1 MHKHLNSRIVVTV
14 AILMLSSIAL
24 AQHSNQVEETKIE
37 SLISK
42 KISMDKE
49 GKFKDR
55 YTIQLFYGEIE
66 GGAKKIEAKY
76 KASPMTWESNLEY
89 EAPNFKL
96 WVGSYRN
103 KLEAERALIEIKKEF
118 PNAFILKP

>member
-1 MHKHLNSRIVVTV
+1 MHKLLNSRIVVTI
-14 AILMLSSIAL
+14 ALMLISSLGIA
-24 AQHSNQVEETKIE
+24 QQSNQVEETKIE

-42 KISMDKE
+42 KIVMDKE

-66 GGAKKIEAKY
+66 GARKVEAQY
-76 KASPMTWESNLEY
+76 KASAMNWESSLEY

-103 KLEAERALIEIKKEF
+103 KLDAERALIEIKKDF

>member
-66 GGAKKIEAKY
+66 GAKKIEAKY

>member
-1 MHKHLNSRIVVTV
+1 MHKHLNSRIVVTI
-14 AILMLSSIAL
+14 ALIMTSSIGI
-24 AQHSNQVEETKIE
+24 AQQSNQVEETKIE

-42 KISMDKE
+42 KIAMDKE

-66 GGAKKIEAKY
+66 GAKKIEAQY
-76 KASPMTWESNLEY
+76 KASSMTWESILEY

-103 KLEAERALIEIKKEF
+103 KLEAERALIEIKKDF

>member
-1 MHKHLNSRIVVTV
+1 MT
-14 AILMLSSIAL
+14 SSIGI
-24 AQHSNQVEETKIE
+24 AQQSNQVEETKLE

-42 KISMDKE
+42 KIAMDKE

-66 GGAKKIEAKY
+66 GAKKIETQY
-76 KASPMTWESNLEY
+76 KASSMTWESILEY

-96 WVGSYRN
+96 W
-103 KLEAERALIEIKKEF
+103 
-118 PNAFILKP
+118 

>member
-1 MHKHLNSRIVVTV
+1 MFKQLNLRIVLVLV
-14 AILMLSSIAL
+14 LILTGSIVK
-24 AQHSNQVEETKIE
+24 AQSPDKIE
-37 SLISK
+37 ESKVENLISK

-55 YTIQLFYGEIE
+55 FTIQLYYGEID
-66 GGAKKIEAKY
+66 GAKRA
-76 KASPMTWESNLEY
+76 KASYESTSMSWEANMEY
-89 EAPNFKL
+89 EAPNFKI

>member
-1 MHKHLNSRIVVTV
+1 MHKHLNSRIIVTT
-14 AILMLSSIAL
+14 ALILMSSIGI
-24 AQHSNQVEETKIE
+24 AQQSNQVEENKIE

-66 GGAKKIEAKY
+66 GARKIESQY
-76 KASPMTWESNLEY
+76 KASTMTWESNLEY

-96 WVGSYRN
+96 WIGSYRD
-103 KLEAERALIEIKKEF
+103 KLEAERALIVIKEEF

>member
-1 MHKHLNSRIVVTV
+1 M
-14 AILMLSSIAL
+14 LMSSIGI
-24 AQHSNQVEETKIE
+24 AQQSNQVEENKIE

-66 GGAKKIEAKY
+66 GARKIESQY
-76 KASPMTWESNLEY
+76 KASTMTWESNLEY

-96 WVGSYRN
+96 WIGSYRD
-103 KLEAERALIEIKKEF
+103 KLEAERALIVIKEEF

>member
-66 GGAKKIEAKY
+66 GAKKIEAKY

-103 KLEAERALIEIKKEF
+103 KLQAERALIEIKKEF

>member
-1 MHKHLNSRIVVTV
+1 
-14 AILMLSSIAL
+14 
-24 AQHSNQVEETKIE
+24 
-37 SLISK
+37 
-42 KISMDKE
+42 MDKE

-66 GGAKKIEAKY
+66 GAKKIEAKY

-89 EAPNFKL
+89 EAPNL
-96 WVGSYRN
+96 NYVGSYRN